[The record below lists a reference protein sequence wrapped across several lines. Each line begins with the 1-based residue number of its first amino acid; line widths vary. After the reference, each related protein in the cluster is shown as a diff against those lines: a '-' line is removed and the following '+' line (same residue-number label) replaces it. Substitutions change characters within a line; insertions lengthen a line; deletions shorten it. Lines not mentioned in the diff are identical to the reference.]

1 MVLYDL
7 QELPTGQTEMVQQQ
21 QSTASSVVCTW
32 YH

>member
-7 QELPTGQTEMVQQQ
+7 QELATGQTETVQENA
-21 QSTASSVVCTW
+21 SAISSVVCTW